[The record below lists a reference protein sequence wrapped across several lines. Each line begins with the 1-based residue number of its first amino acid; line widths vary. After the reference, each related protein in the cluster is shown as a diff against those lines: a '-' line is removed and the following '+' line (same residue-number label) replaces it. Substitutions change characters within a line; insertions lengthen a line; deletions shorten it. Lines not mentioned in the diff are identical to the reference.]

1 MARMSPRTPPP
12 RLVSTGV
19 LDGTGPRREQ
29 SDLQRRALIQR
40 FTFRA
45 GPKTQE
51 RLHRGIVHKTWA
63 DAVEAARPESLRN
76 NMCGRA

>member
-1 MARMSPRTPPP
+1 VPRMSPRTPPP
-12 RLVSTGV
+12 RLVSTSV
-19 LDGTGPRREQ
+19 LEGTGPRKES

-45 GPKTQE
+45 GPKTQA

-63 DAVEAARPESLRN
+63 DAVNASEEALRN
-76 NMCGRA
+76 NMCHRG